1 MKSNFST
8 KTCFFFFGLAIL
20 GLFIINC
27 KSASAE
33 TITSAQAGNWSATST
48 WTGGAVPGNG
58 DFVTVKHNVVID
70 QNVGSVAGGGI
81 KTIRVEGN
89 TLSLST
95 SSPRTIIFGSTGLDP
110 VGSGTTTNPG
120 LDATMH
126 GFFIAKG
133 TLDLRAAAA
142 NPLTITTADD
152 SSPFY
157 IHHGWGD
164 YVNGKTARNAATIR
178 IYYADMY
185 HLGANVSGFYGINH
199 VSSSAGN
206 VVDIR
211 YCRITGLYM
220 LLYSSGSSTLT
231 SVNIISNTIS
241 GVTSGNTIKLV
252 KTSNAVITDN
262 TEINPKAHG
271 KMVDLSYNPT
281 ALNFSR
287 NAVLGTTSFAR
298 GGLNIAANTA
308 GTGGNTIR
316 QNIVVNVISPTNG
329 SAKLANLGL
338 LDTTTVASENIGE
351 GDHQGIALMGT
362 GTLSATDNFFV
373 QTASNSAGQ
382 GSFFVSKGT
391 LDAKRNIIAIDS
403 SNINIAVL
411 VYKGST
417 NPPTG
422 RFEHNTILGAVGS
435 NASGIWCGETKYPAV
450 NCVYRSNLL
459 QNLYRGL
466 INGDIKSTF
475 NVATYGYNG
484 AGVHHNNIYN
494 VGTPYKDVAVSNG
507 FDDGSVQHPSDQY
520 ADYSYDPRFL
530 DSTRRVRGY
539 DSYVGGPGTYEHL
552 FAELAKRSSFGGT
565 YNSVYDI
572 ENIRQWL
579 FAGFAPTN
587 TALKGIAH
595 DGGDIGAVAVIE

>member
-1 MKSNFST
+1 
-8 KTCFFFFGLAIL
+8 
-20 GLFIINC
+20 
-27 KSASAE
+27 
-33 TITSAQAGNWSATST
+33 
-48 WTGGAVPGNG
+48 
-58 DFVTVKHNVVID
+58 
-70 QNVGSVAGGGI
+70 
-81 KTIRVEGN
+81 
-89 TLSLST
+89 
-95 SSPRTIIFGSTGLDP
+95 
-110 VGSGTTTNPG
+110 
-120 LDATMH
+120 
-126 GFFIAKG
+126 
-133 TLDLRAAAA
+133 
-142 NPLTITTADD
+142 
-152 SSPFY
+152 
-157 IHHGWGD
+157 
-164 YVNGKTARNAATIR
+164 
-178 IYYADMY
+178 MY
-185 HLGANVSGFYGINH
+185 HLGANVSGFYGIHH

-206 VVDIR
+206 VIDIR
-211 YCRITGLYM
+211 NCRITDLYM
-220 LLYSSGSSTLT
+220 LLFSSGSSTFT

-241 GVTSGNTIKLV
+241 GVIGKNTIQMV
-252 KTSNAVITDN
+252 KTSNITITDN

-287 NAVLGTTSFAR
+287 NAVLGTSSFAR

-308 GTGGNTIR
+308 GTGGNIIK
-316 QNIVVNVISPTNG
+316 QNIVVNIISPTNG

-362 GTLSATDNFFV
+362 GTLSVTDNFFV

-403 SNINIAVL
+403 SKINIAAL
-411 VYKGST
+411 VYKGAT

-422 RFEHNTILGAVGS
+422 RWEHNTVLGATGS
-435 NASGIWCGETKYPAV
+435 NASGIWCGETGYPAV

-466 INGDIKSTF
+466 INGDTNSTF
-475 NVATYGYNG
+475 DVANYGYNG
-484 AGVHHNNIYN
+484 AGVHHNNIFN
-494 VGTPYKDVAVSNG
+494 VGTPYKDIAVSNG

-520 ADYSYDPRFL
+520 ADYSYNPQFL

-565 YNSVYDI
+565 YNGVYDI

-587 TALKGIAH
+587 TALNGIAH